1 MLWRKLAVTYL
12 EEPMDGVEIWFWVW
26 VLLAAF
32 LMIAEIF
39 TAGFFLLPF
48 GIGAL
53 AAALLEFLGVSVGW
67 QWVAFIGV
75 SALMLVVLRRYADRL
90 THEPPIRTGADRLV
104 GKSGIV
110 IQELVR
116 DKPGGMV
123 RIEREEWRADA
134 PGHLPLPVGTRV
146 VVERI
151 DGTYLIVR
159 PEEDG
164 GSAPEPPAE

>member
-1 MLWRKLAVTYL
+1 MV
-12 EEPMDGVEIWFWVW
+12 DIWFWVW

-53 AAALLEFLGVSVGW
+53 VAALLEFLGVSVGW
-67 QWVAFIGV
+67 QWVAFIGI
-75 SALMLVVLRRYADRL
+75 SALMLVILRRYADRL
-90 THEPPIRTGADRLV
+90 THEPPIRTGANRLV
-104 GKSGIV
+104 GKHGVV
-110 IQELVR
+110 IKDLLR
-116 DKPGGMV
+116 DEPGGMV

-134 PGHLPLPVGTRV
+134 PGHDPLAVGTRV
-146 VVERI
+146 IVERI
-151 DGTYLIVR
+151 DGTHLIVR

>member
-1 MLWRKLAVTYL
+1 MLWKKLVLAYQ
-12 EEPMDGVEIWFWVW
+12 EESMDGVEIWFWVW

-48 GIGAL
+48 GVGAL
-53 AAALLEFLGVSVGW
+53 VAAVLEFLGVSVGL
-67 QWVAFIGV
+67 QWLAFITV
-75 SALMLVVLRRYADRL
+75 SAAMLVLLRRYADRL

-134 PGHLPLPVGTRV
+134 PGHGPLAVGTRV
-146 VVERI
+146 IVERI

-164 GSAPEPPAE
+164 GPAPEPLAE

>member
-1 MLWRKLAVTYL
+1 M
-12 EEPMDGVEIWFWVW
+12 EDPNIWFWVW

-53 AAALLEFLGVSVGW
+53 AAAVLEFLGVSVGW
-67 QWVAFIGV
+67 QWVTFITV
-75 SALMLVVLRRYADRL
+75 SAAMLVLLRRYADRL

-104 GKSGIV
+104 GKGGVV

-123 RIEREEWRADA
+123 RIEREEWRAEA
-134 PGHLPLPVGTRV
+134 PGYEPVSAGTRV
-146 VVERI
+146 VVDRI
-151 DGTYLIVR
+151 EGTYLVVR
-159 PEEDG
+159 PEQPETLTSG
-164 GSAPEPPAE
+164 PSAE